1 MTATLRERLKAPEP
15 VFGTFI
21 KTPTHHVIEIAGLA
35 GLDFVALD
43 AEHAPFSANA
53 LDVCLLACAAAKI
66 PGIVRISD
74 ASPASVL
81 QALDL
86 GAAGVLVPHIS
97 SREQAEAVVAATRYR
112 GGMRGFSNSPRAGR
126 YGRTAMS
133 EHRASSDESVAVI
146 AQIEDPQA
154 VDRADEIMS
163 TPGIDAVLIG
173 RADLAVAY
181 GVDSIDTPVIENAV
195 RNVLLAAGRS
205 GIPCGVAVSTAAE
218 VRGFIDM
225 GVRFFV
231 VGSDQSVLL
240 RGWTSI
246 VETAHSGP
254 GVFQPL

>member
-1 MTATLRERLKAPEP
+1 MTVNLRERLKAPEP
-15 VFGTFI
+15 LFGTFI
-21 KTPTHHVIEIAGLA
+21 KTPTHHGIEIAALA

-53 LDVCLLACAAAKI
+53 LDLSLLACAAGNI

-86 GAAGVLVPHIS
+86 GAAGLLVPHVS

-112 GGMRGFSNSPRAGR
+112 RGFSNSPRAGR
-126 YGRTAMS
+126 YGRTAMA

-154 VDRADEIMS
+154 VDRIDEIVD

-173 RADLAVAY
+173 RADLAIAY
-181 GVDSIDTPVIENAV
+181 GVDFIDKPVIENAV
-195 RNVLLAAGRS
+195 RKVVLAAARS
-205 GIPCGVAVSTAAE
+205 GIPCGVFVATSAE
-218 VRGFIDM
+218 LPRFVDM
-225 GVRFFV
+225 GVRLFI

-240 RGWTSI
+240 RGWTSV
-246 VETAHSGP
+246 VEMAQMP
-254 GVFQPL
+254 